1 MTGKNM
7 MRRPIKIG
15 IIFKFLFRRSAG
27 FQAPTTLPRGFT
39 ASALWP
45 KRLALLFL
53 NAFSPLLIFFDFV
66 ALRVIVIVLY
76 NAK

>member
-1 MTGKNM
+1 MTGQNM

-45 KRLALLFL
+45 KRLALFL